1 MTHYTHAVWRAKPGR
16 EEAFVAAWLELAER
30 TKARF
35 PEAHGTLVRDVSE
48 PTRFIS
54 FGPWADLDEIAAF
67 RDSQAFREAVATM
80 SDLLD
85 GFEPGTYELVRD
97 VR

>member
-16 EEAFVAAWLELAER
+16 EDAFVAAWHELAER
-30 TKARF
+30 TKASF
-35 PEAHGTLVRDVSE
+35 PRAQGTLVRDVSD

-54 FGPWADLDEIAAF
+54 FGPWADLEEIAAF
-67 RDSQAFREAVATM
+67 RDSPAFREAAAAM
-80 SDLLD
+80 RDLLES
-85 GFEPGTYELVRD
+85 FEPGTYELVRE